1 MSMLEQTV
9 ETRAWKEVRGLTETR
24 QCRLCNEQQKTVQ
37 YLLAGCK
44 MLASSKYLANITERL
59 W

>member
-9 ETRAWKEVRGLTETR
+9 ETRARKEVIGLTETC
-24 QCRLCNEQQKTVQ
+24 QCRLCKEQQKTVQ

-44 MLASSKYLANITERL
+44 MLVSSKYQANITERL